1 MTHRN
6 RQRVITGHVSLLL
19 QNPQRP
25 FFHYLRLS
33 GGLIE
38 PRLKIR
44 SAVLPSHGDGGFP
57 VVGHDD
63 ELGRSAV
70 IVAAKAHDVHLG
82 DNARQ
87 NSEKPR
93 LEQGGLRPFPLSHEL
108 TETKTPQPSFCST
121 SPAADFREGRPGKCL
136 DLASHYSKSHFSQ
149 FTATNTSHKVIPFS
163 VGEFHGVLIFTN
175 GDALICNLHG
185 GATSAGRTKNNLNRF
200 HTLYLLSKRLH
211 LIST

>member
-57 VVGHDD
+57 VVGHDN

-82 DNARQ
+82 HMWAE
-87 NSEKPR
+87 NSEK
-93 LEQGGLRPFPLSHEL
+93 LENKRGWTCQSLYFVVKPGDM
-108 TETKTPQPSFCST
+108 Q
-121 SPAADFREGRPGKCL
+121 FR
-136 DLASHYSKSHFSQ
+136 
-149 FTATNTSHKVIPFS
+149 
-163 VGEFHGVLIFTN
+163 
-175 GDALICNLHG
+175 
-185 GATSAGRTKNNLNRF
+185 
-200 HTLYLLSKRLH
+200 
-211 LIST
+211 

>member
-6 RQRVITGHVSLLL
+6 KQRVITGHVSLLL

-82 DNARQ
+82 DSARQ

-93 LEQGGLRPFPLSHEL
+93 LEQGGSSAFS
-108 TETKTPQPSFCST
+108 PQSRINRNENPT
-121 SPAADFREGRPGKCL
+121 T
-136 DLASHYSKSHFSQ
+136 Q
-149 FTATNTSHKVIPFS
+149 FLQH
-163 VGEFHGVLIFTN
+163 
-175 GDALICNLHG
+175 
-185 GATSAGRTKNNLNRF
+185 
-200 HTLYLLSKRLH
+200 
-211 LIST
+211 